1 MRRISIL
8 FFLSFCLGAQSLV
21 PPTVKTQIEP
31 VYPPELKYY
40 VVDHVTAK
48 LTMDDKGVPF
58 AIQSDQQIPDNVVS
72 ALRKWRFEP
81 ASQGHKAVGV
91 EISLD
96 LPVRRPLSE
105 AGGLGRHWQQTKE
118 YIEGCKTARELDEK
132 GAAAVDQAI
141 ARNPADVQSRLV
153 AVCYAEMHDS
163 PENAAAR
170 LRNARWFAE
179 INPAFEWLGGPGS
192 TPRRELAGTEDY
204 EALRKLW
211 RQKLAANPTDTAILD
226 NATNFLRISDPEE
239 AAGAMLKA
247 MKAPDHAVDLLGDIY
262 VLAGSGVTAVKPSG
276 GAPEARDEKL
286 AATPFAVLA
295 REQLLKTQ
303 NMRLLFSAL
312 RTVSGSSDTA
322 FCHAVLDRAKEFYPE
337 AEADCDGAPESQ
349 TRTVRI
355 GGNVIAPKLIK
366 TVRPVYP
373 PDAKA
378 RGIEGKVKFQAIIA
392 QNGTI
397 KNLELL
403 AGPFALYDEAR
414 NAVLKWE
421 YHPTTLNGKPVD
433 VITTI
438 DVAFGLSR

>member
-1 MRRISIL
+1 MRQVSIL
-8 FFLSFCLGAQSLV
+8 FFLCFCLGAQSLV

-31 VYPPELKYY
+31 VYPPDLKYY

-48 LTMDDKGVPF
+48 LTIDDKGEPF
-58 AIQSDQQIPDNVVS
+58 AIQSDLQLPDNVVR
-72 ALRKWRFEP
+72 AVRHWRFEP
-81 ASQGHKAVGV
+81 GRQGKKAVGV

-105 AGGLGRHWQQTKE
+105 ASGLGRHWQQTKE
-118 YIEGCKTARELDEK
+118 YIEGCKTARDLDEK

-141 ARNPADVQSRLV
+141 ERNPADVQSRLV

-163 PENAAAR
+163 PANAAVR
-170 LRNARWFAE
+170 LRHARWFAE
-179 INPAFEWLGGPGS
+179 IKPAFEWLNAPGA
-192 TPRRELAGTEDY
+192 TPRREMAGTEDY

-211 RQKLAANPTDTAILD
+211 RQRLAENPLDPVILD
-226 NATNFLRISDPEE
+226 NATNFLRISDPEQ

-247 MKAPDHAVDLLGDIY
+247 VKAPDHAVDLLGDIY
-262 VLAGSGVTAVKPSG
+262 VLAGSGVTAVNPSG

-286 AATPFAVLA
+286 AATQFAVQA

-312 RTVSGSSDTA
+312 HTVNGSSDMA
-322 FCHAVLDRAKEFYPE
+322 FCHALLDRAKEFYAE
-337 AEADCDGAPESQ
+337 AQADCDGGPESLRQ
-349 TRTVRI
+349 PVRV
-355 GGNVIAPKLIK
+355 GGTVIAASLMK

-378 RGIEGKVKFQAIIA
+378 RGIEGTVKFEAIIA

-397 KNLELL
+397 KTVELL
-403 AGPFALYDEAR
+403 GGPFALYDEAR

-421 YHPTTLNGKPVD
+421 YRPTTLNGKPVG

-438 DVAFGLSR
+438 DIHFGLTR